1 MKNKFINHAR
11 NVWDRAVTL
20 HPRVDTYWYK
30 YSYMEEMVEAV
41 DNARQI
47 FERWM
52 AWEPDDMAW
61 AAFIKFEMRQG
72 QIERARAVYERYVAL
87 LPTCRAYLKYAH
99 WEEKNHQRGLTRR
112 VYERS
117 LVELHPHERTE
128 KLLINFAR
136 FEERCKEY
144 ERARV
149 VYQYALGQV
158 ENNDSV
164 SGNKEEEVSEL
175 KKEFV
180 AFEKRHGDKASI
192 DDVIVSQR
200 REKYEELLRTDRF
213 DYDTWF
219 DYIRLEEAEQDAD
232 RVRAVYTRAVASVPP
247 VLEKRYW
254 RRYVY
259 LWINYA
265 LFEELTE
272 RDLSRARAVYKA
284 CLDVIPHR
292 VFTFGKMWLL
302 AAQLEVR
309 VKDLAAARRILGQG
323 IGMCGKENIFKG
335 YIELELQLGEV
346 DRCRTLY
353 SKYIEKMPFNCAAW
367 KAFAQLET
375 NCGETARARYSHV
388 FVKSSVF

>member
-1 MKNKFINHAR
+1 
-11 NVWDRAVTL
+11 
-20 HPRVDTYWYK
+20 
-30 YSYMEEMVEAV
+30 MEEMVEAV

-180 AFEKRHGDKASI
+180 AFEKRHGDKTSI
-192 DDVIVSQR
+192 DEVIITQR
-200 REKYEELLRTDRF
+200 REKYEELLRVDRF

-272 RDLSRARAVYKA
+272 KDISRTRAVYKA

-292 VFTFGKMWLL
+292 AFTFGKMWLL

-323 IGMCGKENIFKG
+323 IGLCGKENIFKG

-375 NCGETARARYSHV
+375 NCGEIARARCE
-388 FVKSSVF
+388 